1 MPKSNNNLAG
11 LNTVQIK
18 STKKNFFRARCNNYL
33 LWSAIAALLIE
44 MSLGGL
50 IKLPDNF
57 EQIVTAFLNVL
68 VMVGILNNPTTK
80 SQSLFIDEDDN
91 GVDDRLENVN

>member
-1 MPKSNNNLAG
+1 MPKSNNNLTG

-18 STKKNFFRARCNNYL
+18 STKKNFFQVRCNNYL

-44 MSLGGL
+44 MSLGDL

-80 SQSLFIDEDDN
+80 SQSLFVDEDGN
-91 GVDDRLENVN
+91 GIDDRLENVN